1 MFRSLPDELQLV
13 CAAHLDIS
21 SAGRFA
27 QASRACER
35 SVLAWLTAAKADHEA
50 AQQAKARAAAAAAG
64 KQRLFSPA
72 GRAFLDVYVSSFILN
87 FHEPVARKQLVQ
99 DILLAAASREEE
111 LGSSSWTVA
120 AVTAR
125 LKKVARVR
133 ATM

>member
-1 MFRSLPDELQLV
+1 MFRSLPDELQLS

-50 AQQAKARAAAAAAG
+50 AQQAKAAAAAAAAG
-64 KQRLFSPA
+64 RQRSFSPA
-72 GRAFLDVYVSSFILN
+72 GRAFLDVYVNSFILN
-87 FHEPVARKQLVQ
+87 LQPVARKQLVQ
-99 DILLAAASREEE
+99 DILAAAACEEE

-133 ATM
+133 AMM